1 MCAEYAVA
9 LAKKHCTR
17 AIYTSP
23 IKALSN
29 QKYRDFRSKFGED
42 VGLIT
47 GDMQIGAD
55 GSCLIMTTEILR
67 SMLYRGADLIRD
79 IEWVIFDEVHYIN
92 DSERGVVW
100 EEVIIMLPEYVNM
113 IFLSATT
120 PNTIEFSEWI
130 GRTKRKPVHVI
141 RTNYRPVP
149 LSHHLWAGH
158 KMHTVMEGRKGFDS
172 KGYAAAAKALLP
184 ASKTTDAKNKNKG
197 NSTSGKPSQL
207 PGKPATGSKL
217 TSWQQQGSKQDWIS
231 LTRFLEKEGLMPT
244 VTFSFSKK
252 KCEQIANNLRSLD
265 LNTAAE
271 RNLVQSFAIQTV
283 ARLSPKDQILPQ
295 VMNTVD
301 MVKRG
306 IGVHHGGLLPILKEM
321 VEILFSRNLIKI
333 LFATETFAMG
343 T

>member
-1 MCAEYAVA
+1 M
-9 LAKKHCTR
+9 KHCTR

-29 QKYRDFRSKFGED
+29 QKYRDFRNKFGDD

-55 GSCLIMTTEILR
+55 GSCLVMTTEILR

-100 EEVIIMLPEYVNM
+100 EEVIIMLPDYCNL

-149 LSHHLWAGH
+149 LSHNLWAGLKLH
-158 KMHTVMEGRKGFDS
+158 QLMKGRDGFNP
-172 KGYAAAAKALLP
+172 KGYADAAKALLP
-184 ASKTTDAKNKNKG
+184 TSAQKAVEEKAKGGAKSKNILMPTKNTGK
-197 NSTSGKPSQL
+197 TS
-207 PGKPATGSKL
+207 
-217 TSWQQQGSKQDWIS
+217 QQQGSKQDWLS
-231 LTRFLEKEGLMPT
+231 LAKYLEREGLMPT
-244 VTFSFSKK
+244 VVFSFSKK
-252 KCEQIANNLRSLD
+252 KCQDIANMLRSLVSSVYSTTMLMVLVFLND
-265 LNTAAE
+265 LT
-271 RNLVQSFAIQTV
+271 L
-283 ARLSPKDQILPQ
+283 
-295 VMNTVD
+295 
-301 MVKRG
+301 
-306 IGVHHGGLLPILKEM
+306 
-321 VEILFSRNLIKI
+321 
-333 LFATETFAMG
+333 
-343 T
+343 